1 MISINGV
8 PFEKVPGCDYK
19 YDYEGIA
26 RRIRENYVDP
36 VSGVKWGE
44 KDPGTGMPYE
54 FTIYRKIIKSDLWF
68 VVYFI
73 LKPWGDETGRLRT
86 NSPFVVNACREVE
99 GGPKDLT
106 LDVWAREHY
115 KSSIITKAETIQ
127 FAVCNPE
134 SSTGIFSH
142 TRPAAKK
149 FMDSIRAVFQ
159 SSGLLRDCFRDVIWD
174 DCERDAPL
182 WSEEGLIL
190 KRTSTRSE
198 PTVSAW
204 GLVEGMPTGAH
215 FERLVFD
222 DVVTDDIK
230 NSVDQMEKVKEKF
243 DAAQHLGKEGGHQRV
258 VGTFYHHNGPL
269 VYIKGKKTL
278 DGSRPQYLL
287 RLKPGTHD
295 GTATGKPVMVSQE
308 RLDFLKGTIGFDCQ
322 ILCNPT
328 PKHAQRLN
336 PDFLNKIDPA
346 FIPRSLFRVMIVDQ
360 AGDLASNKSKT
371 GGDSWAMGIFGV
383 EPAKDAAGQH
393 RVFLEDLWVTP
404 SSSSEA
410 IDQAIRMYLR
420 AGIVH
425 KLGVEKVGIS
435 TTHQHIAD
443 ALKAHGR
450 HVEFGDSIWDV
461 GVLLRPAGREKK
473 KFIEDALA
481 WPLNNGKLFYST
493 SIPYAFIERLKL
505 EMTNHPVWHDDA
517 LNIWAYLY
525 DVTAN
530 VPIENFVTTQRP
542 RSVTEVMDSM
552 PQASWR

>member
-1 MISINGV
+1 MISVNGV
-8 PFEKVPGCDYK
+8 PFEKVAGCNYR
-19 YDYEGIA
+19 YDYEEIA
-26 RRIRENYVDP
+26 KKIKAGFVDVVTKIP
-36 VSGVKWGE
+36 WNG
-44 KDPGTGMPYE
+44 KDPNTGLPYE
-54 FTIYRKIIKSDLWF
+54 LSIWRNVIKTDLWF

-73 LKPWGDETGRLRT
+73 LKPWGDEAGRLRA

-99 GGPKDLT
+99 DGPKDLT
-106 LDVWAREHY
+106 LDIWAREFF

-127 FAVCNPE
+127 FTVSNPE

-159 SSGLLRDCFRDVIWD
+159 SSGLLRDCFRDVVWA

-190 KRTSTRSE
+190 KRVSTRSE

-215 FERLVFD
+215 FERMVFD
-222 DVVTDDIK
+222 DIVTDDIK
-230 NSVDQMEKVKEKF
+230 DSPDQMEKVKEKF
-243 DAAQHLGKEGGHQRV
+243 DLAQHLGKEGGHQRV
-258 VGTFYHHNGPL
+258 IGTFYHHNDPL
-269 VYIKGKKTL
+269 VYVRDKKTL
-278 DGSRPQYLL
+278 AGDKSQYFL
-287 RLKPGTHD
+287 RVKPGTHD
-295 GTATGKPVMVSQE
+295 GTANGRPVMISQE
-308 RLDFLKGTIGFDCQ
+308 RLDFLKGTKGFNCQ

-328 PKHAQRLN
+328 PVHARKLN
-336 PDFLNKIDPA
+336 PDFLNRIEPK
-346 FIPRSLFRVMIVDQ
+346 FIPKNVFRVMVIDQ
-360 AGDLASNKSKT
+360 AGDLASNKNKD
-371 GGDSWAMGIFGV
+371 GGDSWAMGVFGV
-383 EPAKDAAGQH
+383 EPALDAAGQH

-404 SSSSEA
+404 ASSSEA

-435 TTHQHIAD
+435 TTHQHVAD

-450 HVEFGDSIWDV
+450 HVEFGDAIWDV

-473 KFIEDALA
+473 KFIEDAVA

-493 SIPYAFIERLKL
+493 SIQKSYIDRLKL
-505 EMTNHPVWHDDA
+505 EMTNFPAWHDDA
-517 LNIWAYLY
+517 LNILAYLY

-530 VPIENFVTTQRP
+530 VPIGSFVVTTP
-542 RSVTEVMDSM
+542 SRSVTEVMNSQPESSM
-552 PQASWR
+552 A

>member
-8 PFEKVPGCDYK
+8 PFEPAPGCNYK
-19 YDYEGIA
+19 YPYEEIVKKIKSGF
-26 RRIRENYVDP
+26 VD
-36 VSGVKWGE
+36 V
-44 KDPGTGMPYE
+44 GTGIPWDGKYPDTGDPYE
-54 FTIYRKIIKSDLWF
+54 WSIWRNIIKNDLWF
-68 VVYFI
+68 VMYFI
-73 LKPWGDETGRLRT
+73 LKPWGDEAGRLRA

-99 GGPKDLT
+99 DGPKDLT
-106 LDVWAREHY
+106 LDVWSRGHY

-127 FAVCNPE
+127 FTVCNPE

-142 TRPAAKK
+142 TRPSAKK

-159 SSGLLRDCFRDVIWD
+159 SSGLLRDCFRDVIWA

-182 WSEEGLIL
+182 WSEDGLVL
-190 KRTSTRSE
+190 KRSSTRSE
-198 PTVSAW
+198 PTISAW

-222 DVVTDDIK
+222 DIVTDDIK

-243 DAAQHLGKEGGHQRV
+243 DLAQHLGKEGGHQRV
-258 VGTFYHHNGPL
+258 IGTFYHHNDPL
-269 VYIKGKKTL
+269 VYVRDKKKL
-278 DGSRPQYLL
+278 DGKNPQYIL
-287 RLKPGTHD
+287 RLKPGTDD
-295 GTATGKPVMVSQE
+295 GTATGKPVMISQD
-308 RLDFLKGTIGFDCQ
+308 RLDFLKGTLGFDCQ

-328 PKHAQRLN
+328 PIHSQKLN
-336 PDFLNKIDPA
+336 PDYLNKIEPE
-346 FIPRSLFRVMIVDQ
+346 FIPKNLFRVMIVDQ
-360 AGDLASNKSKT
+360 AGDLAANKDKT
-371 GGDSWAMGIFGV
+371 GGDSWAMGVFGV
-383 EPAKDAAGQH
+383 EAVKDAAGQH

-404 SSSSEA
+404 ASSSEA
-410 IDQAIRMYLR
+410 IDQGIRMYLR

-450 HVEFGDSIWDV
+450 HVEFGDAIWDV

-473 KFIEDALA
+473 KFIEDAVA

-493 SIPYAFIERLKL
+493 SIQKAYIDRLKL
-505 EMTNHPVWHDDA
+505 EMTNFPVWHDDV
-517 LNIWAYLY
+517 LNIFAYLY

-530 VPIENFVTTQRP
+530 VPIESFVVAGPVRTVTQ
-542 RSVTEVMDSM
+542 VMDS
-552 PQASWR
+552 RF